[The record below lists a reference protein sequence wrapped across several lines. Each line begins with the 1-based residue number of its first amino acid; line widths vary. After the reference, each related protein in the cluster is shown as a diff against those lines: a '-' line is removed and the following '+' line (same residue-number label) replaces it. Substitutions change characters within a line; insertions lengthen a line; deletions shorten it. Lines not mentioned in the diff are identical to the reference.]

1 MYFVSESRLCVGI
14 KNKKFYMSYDE
25 EELEGGFRMSDS
37 DEDEPLDIPAEMT
50 DFGLDEEDPDK
61 DR

>member
-1 MYFVSESRLCVGI
+1 M
-14 KNKKFYMSYDE
+14 NYDE
-25 EELEGGFRMSDS
+25 DREMEEGFRMSEN
-37 DEDEPLDIPAEMT
+37 DEDEPMEIPEEL

>member
-1 MYFVSESRLCVGI
+1 
-14 KNKKFYMSYDE
+14 MSYEEDE
-25 EELEGGFRMSDS
+25 EVRDGFRMSE
-37 DEDEPLDIPAEMT
+37 DEDEPMDAPEELT